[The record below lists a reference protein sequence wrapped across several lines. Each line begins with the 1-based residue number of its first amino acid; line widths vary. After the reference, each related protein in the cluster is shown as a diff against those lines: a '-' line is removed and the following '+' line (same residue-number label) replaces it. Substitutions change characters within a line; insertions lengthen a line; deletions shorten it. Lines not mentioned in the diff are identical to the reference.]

1 MRKTQAQM
9 VYMVIFKVVF
19 GCCPVHCVRRSRR
32 WQTSWRTPVWGWKM
46 RWTSTGRSWTSSGTT
61 ATSFRKKRS
70 PCRRWG
76 PTRDGLSSWPVR
88 VDHLSKSF
96 SLQLIDDL
104 RRELEYLQ
112 CFKLEMEHPGKGK
125 GLSEYNARTREM
137 EMEHEVK
144 RLKQV
149 HTHLLLLNC
158 DRGTSGFRI

>member
-1 MRKTQAQM
+1 MTDKLEDTSLRLKDEMDLYRKIMDKLWHNRHEFQKEKENMQE
-9 VYMVIFKVVF
+9 VS
-19 GCCPVHCVRRSRR
+19 RSR
-32 WQTSWRTPVWGWKM
+32 WQTHHMKNIASN
-46 RWTSTGRSWTSSGTT
+46 
-61 ATSFRKKRS
+61 
-70 PCRRWG
+70 
-76 PTRDGLSSWPVR
+76 L
-88 VDHLSKSF
+88 SF

-149 HTHLLLLNC
+149 NTHTHTTHHYPGCTMHNLSSSILL
-158 DRGTSGFRI
+158 S